1 MANENQNQEQVKVTN
16 LGEAISVLV
25 QAVNIAHAKGGV
37 YTFGDAAKIN
47 SALEFVD
54 VMAKASQAAQAEAS
68 KEVVTEEVDT
78 TAEK

>member
-1 MANENQNQEQVKVTN
+1 MTKEIEQTEQTSVTN

-47 SALEFVD
+47 SALQFVE
-54 VMAKASQAAQAEAS
+54 KIASAQ
-68 KEVVTEEVDT
+68 EEKSTKNVPLEEIDAT
-78 TAEK
+78 VEK